1 MIDWKKAVGRLE
13 MQEAQLGAFE
23 WLLPKVLSK
32 EGRISLD
39 VAVRPG
45 LKLGGALRISG
56 ASTRPLG
63 SFGVIRDI
71 SAQMEFEERVL
82 DLKGI
87 SASIG

>member
-1 MIDWKKAVGRLE
+1 MGPCNKPMIDWKKAVGRLE

-45 LKLGGALRISG
+45 LKLGGEWVLRAGSG
-56 ASTRPLG
+56 SRWPNDRAGLHTKKSR
-63 SFGVIRDI
+63 
-71 SAQMEFEERVL
+71 
-82 DLKGI
+82 
-87 SASIG
+87 